1 MDPRY
6 LPLIPGGQYGQD
18 MGDQVA
24 GAYKR
29 GGVGAATGA
38 ALRTATAIP
47 LAVGADV
54 LRPAMPAWDAAA
66 QGLKTFVTGDP
77 TPISGVPTLA
87 APAKTRNAVAVTNNM
102 NKGSADSQ
110 TDRAP
115 GKAQVPGQSQAP
127 NPNAQGALSPGGLP
141 YFTTPTSEKGIERI
155 DTKGGSP
162 LFTNMGGAGLDDIS
176 KKGAVLPSVAG
187 FLQGVPTFG
196 QGAGAVQRGDSGT
209 MFAGD
214 GGGGGGPS
222 GINAALLAK
231 ISEYEDAAKP
241 LINSRGIVDRLR
253 GRTLLKARGRL
264 VGDITAL
271 QNSDIGYQNAA
282 ANMQHAGASTA
293 MVGVAQQRVNQEAQQ
308 NAASNTLRGREI
320 DVTGRG
326 QELAFLPK
334 LEDAVRGRRYQDA
347 AGRGDAKEMQ
357 RISTESRFPPLQ
369 HNPSV
374 TVTPAGDKVIVVG
387 ADGMPRV
394 HSMAD
399 LDENN
404 KKAKEALAPTA
415 AAR

>member
-1 MDPRY
+1 M
-6 LPLIPGGQYGQD
+6 
-18 MGDQVA
+18 
-24 GAYKR
+24 
-29 GGVGAATGA
+29 T
-38 ALRTATAIP
+38 
-47 LAVGADV
+47 
-54 LRPAMPAWDAAA
+54 
-66 QGLKTFVTGDP
+66 
-77 TPISGVPTLA
+77 
-87 APAKTRNAVAVTNNM
+87 
-102 NKGSADSQ
+102 KGSADSQ
-110 TDRAP
+110 IDRAP

-162 LFTNMGGAGLDDIS
+162 LFTNMGGAGLDDLA
-176 KKGAVLPSVAG
+176 KKGPALPSVAG

-196 QGAGAVQRGDSGT
+196 QGAAGYRSDSGT
-209 MFAGD
+209 MFAGV

-222 GINAALLAK
+222 GINAALLSK
-231 ISEYEDAAKP
+231 INEYEDAARP

-271 QNSDIGYQNAA
+271 QQSDVGYQNAA

-293 MVGVAQQRVNQEAQQ
+293 MVGVAQQRANQEAQQ
-308 NAASNTLRGREI
+308 NVASNTLRGREI
-320 DVTGRG
+320 DVTGRAH
-326 QELAFLPK
+326 ELAFLPK

-357 RISTESRFPPLQ
+357 RISTESRFPPMQ

-374 TVTPAGDKVIVVG
+374 TITPAGDKVVVVG

-399 LDENN
+399 LDEQN
-404 KKAKEALAPTA
+404 KKAREALAPTA